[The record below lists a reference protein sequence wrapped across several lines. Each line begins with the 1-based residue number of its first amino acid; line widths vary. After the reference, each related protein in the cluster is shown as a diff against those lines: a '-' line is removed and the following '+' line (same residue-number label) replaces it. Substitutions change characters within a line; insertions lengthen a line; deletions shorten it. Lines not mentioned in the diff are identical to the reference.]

1 MNEVGKM
8 NLNCGIVGLP
18 NVGKSTIFSALSAS
32 KAEIANYPFCTIKP
46 NVGIVNVP
54 DSRLDRLC
62 ELVPPERKVNATIE
76 FVDIAGLVK
85 GASKGEG
92 LGNQFLAN
100 IREVGLICHVV
111 RCFDDPDIVHV
122 NNKVSPKDDIETI
135 NTELSLKDLE
145 TLTKIYDKEKKLSR
159 LTKANPDLEAY
170 EKAIKLLEDGKWL
183 ANEEWSE
190 KELAAISPLYLLTM
204 KKTIYVCNCDED
216 GLKNGNAY
224 IDEAKRIAAENKS
237 EAIVISGRLES
248 ELAELETAEERK
260 EMLDALGLAE
270 SGLETV
276 IKSAFKTLGL
286 CEFFTIGKD
295 ENRAWVFRQG
305 MKAPECAGIIH
316 TDFEKKFI
324 KAEVYSF
331 DDINSLGS
339 EAEVKKKGLL
349 RLEGKDY
356 IMKDGDVVF
365 FKHG

>member
-1 MNEVGKM
+1 M

-32 KAEIANYPFCTIKP
+32 KAEIANYPFCTINP

-62 ELVPPERKVNATIE
+62 EIVPPEKKVSATME

-122 NNKVSPKDDIETI
+122 RNKISPKDDIETV
-135 NTELSLKDLE
+135 NTELILKDLDS
-145 TLTKIYDKEKKLSR
+145 LTKVYDKEKRLSR
-159 LTKANPDLEAY
+159 LTKGNQDLEAL
-170 EKAIKLLEDGKWL
+170 EKAIGMLGDGKWL
-183 ANEEWSE
+183 ANEEWSD
-190 KELAAISPLYLLTM
+190 KEAAALAPLFLLTM
-204 KKTIYVCNCDED
+204 KKTIYICNCDED
-216 GLKNGNAY
+216 GLKNENSHVE
-224 IDEAKRIAAENKS
+224 EAKRIAREHNS
-237 EAIVISGRLES
+237 EAIVISGKLES
-248 ELAELETAEERK
+248 ELAELETPEERK
-260 EMLDALGLAE
+260 EMLEALGLKE
-270 SGLETV
+270 SGLKTLIE
-276 IKSAFKTLGL
+276 SAFRTLGL

-331 DDINSLGS
+331 DDIDALGS
-339 EAEVKKKGLL
+339 ESEVKKKGLL

-356 IMKDGDVVF
+356 LMKDGDVVF